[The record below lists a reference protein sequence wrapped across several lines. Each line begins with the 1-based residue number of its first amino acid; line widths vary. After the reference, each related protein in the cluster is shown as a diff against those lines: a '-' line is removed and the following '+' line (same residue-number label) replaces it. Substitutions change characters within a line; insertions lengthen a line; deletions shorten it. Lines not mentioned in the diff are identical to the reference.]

1 MTPNSF
7 ARFPQSRWELRQN
20 LNTACTGFWK
30 FLPNVTRSR
39 MTLIFFLISK
49 AFQVYRTAA
58 RTVQKT
64 HVLFYLNSPS
74 FNILLQLKSV
84 LNCSFGASGN
94 MSAIQPLEAFSA
106 YESKRKQNLTKPVY
120 WSKSA
125 NPGPKDNSTPTHSWP
140 STRTSQEDAE
150 LFKTRLPNMQEELG
164 KHRKIKK
171 LRGRGDWPYQ
181 IFTHTIKPLQL
192 K

>member
-1 MTPNSF
+1 MGTKAESEHNLY
-7 ARFPQSRWELRQN
+7 RFLKVFTKCYQKQDDIN
-20 LNTACTGFWK
+20 F
-30 FLPNVTRSR
+30 
-39 MTLIFFLISK
+39 FFLISK

-125 NPGPKDNSTPTHSWP
+125 NPGPKDNSTPTHSWL
-140 STRTSQEDAE
+140 STRTSQEDTE
-150 LFKTRLPNMQEELG
+150 LFKTRLPRVRKTQEN
-164 KHRKIKK
+164 KK
-171 LRGRGDWPYQ
+171 TEGQRWLALPDSHTYYKAS
-181 IFTHTIKPLQL
+181 TIKIGWYFH
-192 K
+192 KNG